1 MNGDPGLFTD
11 STGEGMA
18 GAEDVRQDTQEA
30 LKTVYNG
37 SRECPA
43 CGGVMN
49 PVESLHSMQV
59 CPISHVKVLP
69 KSSKSKF
76 VYGDMTQSDVDEF
89 ESKINPGLKKGHPN
103 WESIQDYAE
112 RKRPAE

>member
-59 CPISHVKVLP
+59 CPTCERRKKTNLVKGRM
-69 KSSKSKF
+69 S
-76 VYGDMTQSDVDEF
+76 
-89 ESKINPGLKKGHPN
+89 
-103 WESIQDYAE
+103 
-112 RKRPAE
+112 